1 MSRKSDQIPVVSSLA
16 ARWSAVCP
24 RCGQGKL
31 FDGFLALRKKCE
43 ACGLDYGFADTADGP
58 AVFVM
63 LVVGFIVVGG
73 ALAVEILYQPPYW
86 LHGVLWLPLAL
97 ILSLLMLRPLKAW
110 MMAQQY
116 RHKAE
121 EGRLARD

>member
-1 MSRKSDQIPVVSSLA
+1 MTRKSDHAPAISSLA
-16 ARWSAVCP
+16 AGWSAVCP

-31 FDGFLALRKKCE
+31 FDGFLALQKKCE

-86 LHGVLWLPLAL
+86 LHGALWLPLAL

-121 EGRLARD
+121 EGRRARD